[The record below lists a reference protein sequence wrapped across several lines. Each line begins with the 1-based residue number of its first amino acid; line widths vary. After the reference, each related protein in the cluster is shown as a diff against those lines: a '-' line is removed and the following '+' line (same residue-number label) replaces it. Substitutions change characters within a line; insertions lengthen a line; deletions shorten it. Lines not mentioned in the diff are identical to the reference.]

1 MIRKIKKIIF
11 FLSNKF
17 YTSHSNDQK
26 TNRIYITHYF
36 LLLIFFVLLAKTAA
50 LQLFPPSKKLLE
62 NIANQQY
69 QKSINLASFRGTIFD
84 NRKHPLAISIKTP
97 SLAINPKVFSPT
109 KSQINQ
115 LSKVISLSKKKI
127 NNLTLKTN
135 YFAWLKRKVSHK
147 TAEQVK
153 NLNIKGIHFLS
164 EPARYYPGGRVAAN
178 LLGFVGVDNVGL
190 FGLEKMLN
198 KQLSGTIKNIVRFTD
213 ARGNAILTKSSS
225 AQPQQAGLNAILT
238 LDSAIQEI
246 AEEELF
252 LGAKKSE
259 AKKAFAIVANPHTGK
274 ILAIANYPTFNPNKA
289 DTLRLK
295 NTPNFAVTTQL
306 EPGSVLKPIIIAS
319 ALEQKTIKE
328 HDLHYCEKTGRYQV
342 DKESF
347 IHDEHPKAFMTT
359 AEVIIHSSNICS
371 YKIAQSLNKETVYNS
386 IKAFGFCSNKK
397 IIGLPGEKTGQLS
410 NWNNWKPIR
419 FANISFGQG
428 LFVTGLEVIQA
439 FSVFANGGYITKP
452 HVIERIE
459 SSSEEIVQEPSIIQK
474 KRLISQ
480 HTASTMKKML
490 QNVVLEGTGK
500 NAALTNYTAAGKT
513 GTAEKFDLN
522 QKQYSKTKRI
532 ASFVGFAPV
541 NNPHLIAYIVIDEP
555 NKKPYYGSKWAA
567 PVFKKI
573 MERSLKYLNIS
584 PNSAKLSNANN
595 TPNNHSTKKT
605 KL

>member
-1 MIRKIKKIIF
+1 M
-11 FLSNKF
+11 
-17 YTSHSNDQK
+17 
-26 TNRIYITHYF
+26 
-36 LLLIFFVLLAKTAA
+36 
-50 LQLFPPSKKLLE
+50 
-62 NIANQQY
+62 
-69 QKSINLASFRGTIFD
+69 
-84 NRKHPLAISIKTP
+84 
-97 SLAINPKVFSPT
+97 
-109 KSQINQ
+109 
-115 LSKVISLSKKKI
+115 
-127 NNLTLKTN
+127 
-135 YFAWLKRKVSHK
+135 
-147 TAEQVK
+147 
-153 NLNIKGIHFLS
+153 
-164 EPARYYPGGRVAAN
+164 
-178 LLGFVGVDNVGL
+178 
-190 FGLEKMLN
+190 
-198 KQLSGTIKNIVRFTD
+198 
-213 ARGNAILTKSSS
+213 
-225 AQPQQAGLNAILT
+225 
-238 LDSAIQEI
+238 
-246 AEEELF
+246 
-252 LGAKKSE
+252 
-259 AKKAFAIVANPHTGK
+259 
-274 ILAIANYPTFNPNKA
+274 
-289 DTLRLK
+289 
-295 NTPNFAVTTQL
+295 
-306 EPGSVLKPIIIAS
+306 
-319 ALEQKTIKE
+319 
-328 HDLHYCEKTGRYQV
+328 
-342 DKESF
+342 
-347 IHDEHPKAFMTT
+347 
-359 AEVIIHSSNICS
+359 
-371 YKIAQSLNKETVYNS
+371 
-386 IKAFGFCSNKK
+386 
-397 IIGLPGEKTGQLS
+397 PGEKTGQLS